1 MLLRKAIVPRL
12 TANAEVAT
20 VLGGLIPAFSYTV
33 ESGGRQIRQC

>member
-20 VLGGLIPAFSYTV
+20 VLGLIPAFSYTV